1 MDTEVLC
8 ELRLSGKALATLPT
22 RERPLLAVGAL
33 VGLQHALQA
42 EALVAL
48 GTLKGPL
55 SAVHSEMLTK
65 LALMGKGLATLA
77 AGEWPFSNRLQ
88 LVGSQPAL
96 QTEA

>member
-1 MDTEVLC
+1 MLY

-33 VGLQHALQA
+33 VGFQDALQE

-48 GTLKGPL
+48 RTLEGPL
-55 SAVHSEMLTK
+55 PAVHSEMLTE
-65 LALMGKGLATLA
+65 LALMDEGLATLA
-77 AGEWPFSNRLQ
+77 AGEWPFSTMLQ

-96 QTEA
+96 QTGA